1 MILGIGI
8 TITMMGICLSLL
20 TTIGIVTAGLSAL
33 PLGVWAIMLIT
44 SIVASFAGLSMATRN

>member
-1 MILGIGI
+1 MILVIGI

-33 PLGVWAIMLIT
+33 PLGVWGIMLIA
-44 SIVASFAGLSMATRN
+44 SIVASFAGLSMATSN